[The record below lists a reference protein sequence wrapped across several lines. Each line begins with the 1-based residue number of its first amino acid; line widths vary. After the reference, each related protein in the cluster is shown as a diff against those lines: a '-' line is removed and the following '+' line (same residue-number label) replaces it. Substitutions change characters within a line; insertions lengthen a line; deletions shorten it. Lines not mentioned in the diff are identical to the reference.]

1 MSDIPNVYFE
11 HRTNKEDKRI
21 KSLDALKE
29 YCDDSKEVDDCEVYI
44 LLNGMLRSSKYI
56 QYNKDSGCWWIEHQI
71 SDESEEFDNDT
82 ALKEGYPLLFEA
94 IDKGALIKY

>member
-29 YCDDSKEVDDCEVYI
+29 YCDDDKDIDDCEVYI

-56 QYNKDSGCWWIEHQI
+56 KYYSSDGSWWIQHQM
-71 SDESEEFDNDT
+71 DDTEQEYDNDD